1 MTTRTLKRSLPAVAC
16 LFIALTTAVPAQS
29 GDGPSKNR
37 PMPTYWQ
44 HTRYNLR
51 WAGSAANLSYI
62 VRYIAEGMIGRLGY
76 DTGYIAYGTRHKS
89 TSVNLRAL
97 GNDEVD
103 FAITTPPVNA
113 TIAYEGKAYFRKA
126 YPNMR
131 AIAVFP
137 QNDWVTCYADAK
149 TGIKSFQDI
158 RDRKLGVRIATNHIG
173 DDNGISLLVE
183 QLFRANGI
191 TPDDIRN
198 WGGSFVDV
206 HGAGGAAR
214 KVLDGEADLACHE
227 YWKAFYALTDKKAV
241 NILPLTDA
249 AFAKLHSQFGY
260 QRNVVPKDVFGPG
273 IPAHD
278 VPAVDYSDWVVLANA
293 RLPDDIAYMAAR
305 VAVEDRHSFEAIYE
319 GRPERQRAA
328 DIPLQPELMWK
339 NVGVPLHP
347 GAARYYREA
356 GLMP

>member
-1 MTTRTLKRSLPAVAC
+1 MKMRMLTRWLLACCCTFTAAVIPAS
-16 LFIALTTAVPAQS
+16 AQ
-29 GDGPSKNR
+29 DGAAPPKDR

-51 WAGSAANLSYI
+51 WAGSASNLSYI

-113 TIAYEGKAYFRKA
+113 ILAYEGKAYFKKA
-126 YPNMR
+126 YRDMR

-149 TGIKSFQDI
+149 TGIKSFDDI
-158 RDRKLGVRIATNHIG
+158 RDRKLGVRIATNAIG
-173 DDNGISLLVE
+173 DDNGISFLVE
-183 QLFRANGI
+183 QIFRANGI

-198 WGGSFVDV
+198 WGGGFVEV
-206 HGAGGAAR
+206 HGAGGAAQ
-214 KVLDGEADLACHE
+214 KVIDGKADLACHE
-227 YWKAFYALTDKKAV
+227 YWKAFYALTGKKAV
-241 NILPLTDA
+241 NILPVPDA
-249 AFAKLHSQFGY
+249 AFAKLRQFGY
-260 QRNVVPKDVFGPG
+260 QRNIVPKDVFGPG

-278 VPAVDYSDWVVLANA
+278 VPVVDYSDWVVLANA
-293 RLPDDIAYMAAR
+293 KLPDDIAYMAAK
-305 VAVEDRHSFEAIYE
+305 VAVEDRHSFEDLYKGMPI
-319 GRPERQRAA
+319 RQRAA
-328 DIPLQPELMWK
+328 DIPVHPELMWK

-356 GLMP
+356 GLMK